1 MEYNI
6 KFKIISKIL
15 YISKVEKSVD
25 LKKLNNTNVITADDL
40 VFSFTYIRKNYDIVL
55 NFLNL
60 IVLKYGVKS
69 VVIENMD
76 MDLIYLDLV
85 KNFKTVE
92 KINFIDNELIT
103 PDIYDKI
110 VCCKSL
116 KKIDCY
122 EMSPYLIEML
132 DKKNIKVLTRHTIKE
147 KNLFLID
154 NHLDTY
160 TDFYYKRELI
170 IDVEM
175 SNQIINDLD
184 FFLSINYKLKQIRVL
199 KYSNETLLTVLEYL
213 KKNNKKNIRIY
224 INEKNNNV
232 DEILRVI
239 NYIKK
244 QYKKFIQENN
254 IEFKLEYSKEYRF
267 LNFFKEINI
276 KLICTVLFIIL
287 TLIGIYAGIT
297 TYNQYMD
304 EQKINGQMD
313 DISSLIN
320 SGIEPTL
327 DDNKKDINYIR
338 AEDFNQTT
346 KRKSNYVSPY
356 YINYSRVIED
366 LLKINSDTVGWLKV
380 NNTKIDYP
388 VVQNKDSNSYY
399 LNRDFRQNKNSMGWI
414 FMDYRNNPDNLDKN
428 TIIYGHNIKTGIMF
442 GTLKNTLSSSWYK
455 NSENYVISFNTKN
468 ETINWRIFSL
478 YRTDVTNDYLATEFN
493 NDDEF
498 NNFVNMLK
506 SRSIYNFNTEVNSS
520 DKILTLSSCVG
531 SSQRVVIHA
540 VKINS

>member
-15 YISKVEKSVD
+15 YVSKVEKSVD

-69 VVIENMD
+69 VVVENMD

-232 DEILRVI
+232 DEILRV
-239 NYIKK
+239 
-244 QYKKFIQENN
+244 
-254 IEFKLEYSKEYRF
+254 
-267 LNFFKEINI
+267 
-276 KLICTVLFIIL
+276 
-287 TLIGIYAGIT
+287 
-297 TYNQYMD
+297 
-304 EQKINGQMD
+304 
-313 DISSLIN
+313 
-320 SGIEPTL
+320 
-327 DDNKKDINYIR
+327 
-338 AEDFNQTT
+338 
-346 KRKSNYVSPY
+346 
-356 YINYSRVIED
+356 
-366 LLKINSDTVGWLKV
+366 
-380 NNTKIDYP
+380 
-388 VVQNKDSNSYY
+388 
-399 LNRDFRQNKNSMGWI
+399 
-414 FMDYRNNPDNLDKN
+414 
-428 TIIYGHNIKTGIMF
+428 
-442 GTLKNTLSSSWYK
+442 
-455 NSENYVISFNTKN
+455 
-468 ETINWRIFSL
+468 
-478 YRTDVTNDYLATEFN
+478 
-493 NDDEF
+493 
-498 NNFVNMLK
+498 
-506 SRSIYNFNTEVNSS
+506 
-520 DKILTLSSCVG
+520 
-531 SSQRVVIHA
+531 
-540 VKINS
+540 